1 VILKKL
7 LVTVNQYKDYLGSV
21 RLTYTDVNKNGVIS
35 QSEIIE
41 ESNYY
46 PFGLKHKG
54 YNNVISSKGNS
65 LGQKDKTFQGQ
76 KIDDELGLN
85 WHAFKWRNY
94 DASLSRFHNID
105 PLAEKFFYNSPYVF
119 SENKVI
125 SHFELEGLEA
135 VLAITMGKDV
145 QYRGGMVQQAQPD
158 AIHKNL
164 QTGGGSEFAQAFIDT
179 SASDPKG
186 IAFAAIWGHGVPGN
200 VWGSGSSFNMQ
211 NSDLSEL
218 NTAIKN
224 GDVKFTS
231 DALIFVG
238 NCNAGTCSS
247 SDPRSFAAE
256 LSKITGATVIGGN
269 ASVGLGK
276 NPVESGSAMIFW
288 MYNSRKDSFLSF
300 ENGVKVDNLGGSIDV
315 IKLMNQLVS
324 PKSAV
329 TPSGTGLYLSGIQA
343 CSGCQRR
350 ARER

>member
-1 VILKKL
+1 MKKYILILVFAIIAVSCRSQDGIVKSISCTSDVDVQYEKADAQAKK
-7 LVTVNQYKDYLGSV
+7 
-21 RLTYTDVNKNGVIS
+21 
-35 QSEIIE
+35 
-41 ESNYY
+41 
-46 PFGLKHKG
+46 
-54 YNNVISSKGNS
+54 
-65 LGQKDKTFQGQ
+65 
-76 KIDDELGLN
+76 
-85 WHAFKWRNY
+85 
-94 DASLSRFHNID
+94 
-105 PLAEKFFYNSPYVF
+105 
-119 SENKVI
+119 
-125 SHFELEGLEA
+125 EGLEA

-276 NPVESGSAMIFW
+276 NPVEIGSAMIFW

-329 TPSGTGLYLSGIQA
+329 TPSGTGLNLSGIQPGLQA
-343 CSGCQRR
+343 CCGCQRR
-350 ARER
+350 ARERQLLEWNSDPQRLNDYDFRTDNWEDLY

>member
-1 VILKKL
+1 MKKYILILVFAIIAVSCRSQDGIVKSISCTSDVDVQYEKADAQAKK
-7 LVTVNQYKDYLGSV
+7 
-21 RLTYTDVNKNGVIS
+21 
-35 QSEIIE
+35 
-41 ESNYY
+41 
-46 PFGLKHKG
+46 
-54 YNNVISSKGNS
+54 
-65 LGQKDKTFQGQ
+65 
-76 KIDDELGLN
+76 
-85 WHAFKWRNY
+85 
-94 DASLSRFHNID
+94 
-105 PLAEKFFYNSPYVF
+105 
-119 SENKVI
+119 
-125 SHFELEGLEA
+125 EGLEA

-276 NPVESGSAMIFW
+276 NPVEIGSAMIFW

-329 TPSGTGLYLSGIQA
+329 TPSGTGLNLSGIQPGLQA
-343 CSGCQRR
+343 CCGCQRR
-350 ARER
+350 ARERQLLEWNSDPQRLNDYDFRTDDLFDIY